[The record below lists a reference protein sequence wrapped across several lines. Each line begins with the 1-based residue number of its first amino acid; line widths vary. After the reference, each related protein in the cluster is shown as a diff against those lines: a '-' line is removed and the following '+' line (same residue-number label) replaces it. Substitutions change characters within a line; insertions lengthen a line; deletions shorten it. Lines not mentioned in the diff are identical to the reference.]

1 MTGGRGPKRKGY
13 VFECEL
19 IDMAKRSGLDAE
31 RAWGSNGA
39 ALRLHPSV
47 DCVIAGQRV
56 QAKRRRKLADWLATA
71 LSEHVDAVALREDRG
86 EPVVLLRFAD
96 WLDLV
101 ACATPVKE

>member
-31 RAWGSNGA
+31 RAWGSNGE

-47 DCVIAGQRV
+47 DCVVAGQRV
-56 QAKRRRKLADWLATA
+56 QAKRRKKLPDWLVKPLT
-71 LSEHVDAVALREDRG
+71 EHVDCVALREDRG
-86 EPVVLLRFAD
+86 ETVVVLRYAD

-101 ACATPVKE
+101 AGATPTKE